1 MTDRLDRL
9 DRLIEC
15 VESSVRHHGRAAYIV
30 VAVMAALLLWWL
42 LRVDASRH
50 EVGDKIAEI
59 KTAAATSERRADAIV
74 DATRQREVT
83 ARETARKKT
92 ADLPADRLVT
102 ALEQML
108 AEYRKD
114 R

>member
-1 MTDRLDRL
+1 MKRRH
-9 DRLIEC
+9 IEYMLY
-15 VESSVRHHGRAAYIV
+15 ALTFILF
-30 VAVMAALLLWWL
+30 ALLAAWYIRSYGWNDSTLQTL
-42 LRVDASRH
+42 GRLRES
-50 EVGDKIAEI
+50 
-59 KTAAATSERRADAIV
+59 TATSERRADAIV

-92 ADLPADRLVT
+92 ADLPADRLAA

-108 AEYRKD
+108 AEYRAG